1 MVSVRSISIIVAAC
15 AALSACNTTD
25 ALTPRV
31 GLGDEVASA
40 PVTQNE
46 VERMAAAPR
55 QPTYGAGT
63 QSSYQSS
70 YQQQAYSNTGSSSAT
85 LDEQADAL
93 RNGGRNPIASKPIDD
108 GQPQAAGDA
117 GNGLPSQTDEQR
129 EADRRLA
136 DPQPQRRQQQASV
149 AEDQPQAEQPQST
162 QPEDEQQPEQQQAS
176 LPPTA
181 AADGNTIRF
190 LPIIGAPVEAVTPLS
205 RQLGVEAR
213 ANGLTI
219 KGSGDNDT
227 AYILKGYL
235 TTFADGPQITVS
247 YVWDVLDSTG
257 GRLHRIQGTESVP
270 LKRGDP
276 WAAVPP
282 ATMQKIAAKTI
293 AEFNGWRQTR
303 GG

>member
-40 PVTQNE
+40 PVTQHE
-46 VERMAAAPR
+46 VERMAAEPR
-55 QPTYGAGT
+55 QPTYGANT
-63 QSSYQSS
+63 EDSYQSN
-70 YQQQAYSNTGSSSAT
+70 YQQQAYSSTGSSSAT

-93 RNGGRNPIASKPIDD
+93 RNGGRNPVASKPIYD
-108 GQPQAAGDA
+108 GQPQASDDA
-117 GNGLPSQTDEQR
+117 DTGLPSRTDEQR

-136 DPQPQRRQQQASV
+136 DPQPQPQQQAS
-149 AEDQPQAEQPQST
+149 EPDDQSQTA
-162 QPEDEQQPEQQQAS
+162 QQPEQDQQQPEQQQQAS
-176 LPPTA
+176 LPPA
-181 AADGNTIRF
+181 SADGNTIRF

-213 ANGLTI
+213 ANGLAI
-219 KGSGDNDT
+219 KGSSDTDT

-247 YVWDVLDSTG
+247 YVWDVLDSSG

>member
-1 MVSVRSISIIVAAC
+1 MVSVRSIPIIVVAF
-15 AALSACNTTD
+15 AALSSCNTTD

-40 PVTQNE
+40 PVTQRD
-46 VERMAAAPR
+46 VERMAAAPH
-55 QPTYGAGT
+55 QPTYGART
-63 QSSYQSS
+63 DDSYQSS
-70 YQQQAYSNTGSSSAT
+70 VRQQGYSSTGSSSVT

-93 RNGGRNPIASKPIDD
+93 RSGGRNPVASKPIDD
-108 GQPQAAGDA
+108 GLAQEPQGQEAGM
-117 GNGLPSQTDEQR
+117 PSQSDEQR
-129 EADRRLA
+129 EAERRLA
-136 DPQPQRRQQQASV
+136 DPQPAPEQQQAS
-149 AEDQPQAEQPQST
+149 AQDDQSDAGQPAS
-162 QPEDEQQPEQQQAS
+162 DDGQQQAS
-176 LPPTA
+176 LPPPA

-190 LPIIGAPVEAVTPLS
+190 LPIIGGPVEAVTPLS

-219 KGSGDNDT
+219 KGSGDAAA

-247 YVWDVLDSTG
+247 YVWDVLDSNG

-282 ATMQKIAAKTI
+282 GVMQKIATKTI

>member
-1 MVSVRSISIIVAAC
+1 MIVGVC

-40 PVTQNE
+40 PVTQGE

-55 QPTYGAGT
+55 QPTYGAQT
-63 QSSYQSS
+63 ESSYQSS
-70 YQQQAYSNTGSSSAT
+70 YQQQGYSNSASSSAT

-93 RNGGRNPIASKPIDD
+93 RSGGSNPFASKPIDD
-108 GQPQAAGDA
+108 GSSQGSANADDTM
-117 GNGLPSQTDEQR
+117 PSQSEEQQ

-136 DPQPQRRQQQASV
+136 DPQPPRHQASD
-149 AEDQPQAEQPQST
+149 ADDQADQS
-162 QPEDEQQPEQQQAS
+162 QPEEQQQAS
-176 LPPTA
+176 LPPPGA

-205 RQLGVEAR
+205 RQLGTEAR

-219 KGSGDNDT
+219 KGSGDTDT

-235 TTFADGPQITVS
+235 STFADGPQITVS

-282 ATMQKIAAKTI
+282 AVMQKIASKTI
-293 AEFNGWRQTR
+293 AEFNSWRQSR
-303 GG
+303 SG

>member
-1 MVSVRSISIIVAAC
+1 MVSVRSIPIIVVAF

-31 GLGDEVASA
+31 GIGDDVASA
-40 PVTQNE
+40 PVTQRE
-46 VERMAAAPR
+46 VERMAAAPH
-55 QPTYGAGT
+55 QPTYGAQT
-63 QSSYQSS
+63 RDSYQSS
-70 YQQQAYSNTGSSSAT
+70 YQQQGYSTTGSSSAT

-93 RNGGRNPIASKPIDD
+93 RSGGRNPVASKPLHDGMSQGQDD
-108 GQPQAAGDA
+108 AE
-117 GNGLPSQTDEQR
+117 NSLPSQSDEQR
-129 EADRRLA
+129 EAERRLS
-136 DPQPQRRQQQASV
+136 DPQPAQEQQQA
-149 AEDQPQAEQPQST
+149 AEQSDQSDAG
-162 QPEDEQQPEQQQAS
+162 QQQPDGEQQQAS
-176 LPPTA
+176 LPPA
-181 AADGNTIRF
+181 AASDGNTIRF
-190 LPIIGAPVEAVTPLS
+190 LPIIGGPVEAVTPLS

-219 KGSGDNDT
+219 KGSGDT
-227 AYILKGYL
+227 AAAYILKGYL

-282 ATMQKIAAKTI
+282 SVMQKIASKTI

-303 GG
+303 GA